1 MRHEPGHLRVWI
13 ITQGYIGLRRN
24 YMKYLLI
31 ILAFTLSLVGCG
43 GSGGGGDYEG
53 DPPPSL
59 EKGAWENFNWDEGTW
74 Q

>member
-1 MRHEPGHLRVWI
+1 
-13 ITQGYIGLRRN
+13 
-24 YMKYLLI
+24 MKYLLI